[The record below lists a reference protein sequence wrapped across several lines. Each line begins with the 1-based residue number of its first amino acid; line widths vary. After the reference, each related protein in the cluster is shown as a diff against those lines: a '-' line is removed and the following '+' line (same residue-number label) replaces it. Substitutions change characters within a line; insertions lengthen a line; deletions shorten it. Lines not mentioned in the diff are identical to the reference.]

1 MKTLLYGT
9 TALVAAGMVV
19 GGAQAADK
27 IKVGVGGYFYG
38 YVVGVDQDDGAGDA
52 GADTRSHRITREGEI
67 IFTGK
72 TTLDN
77 GIQFGVQVQ
86 LEAETC
92 GDQID
97 ESFMWASGSF
107 GRINIGSENSAP
119 YLMSYGAVA
128 PSHWS
133 MGLNSPG
140 NRNYSTGGNSAAT
153 ANTNQVSLT
162 SDAEKVTYFTPRMSG
177 FQLGVSYTPNSC
189 EETDGADC
197 AGTYAGPQNDT
208 GADDQGEV
216 VEIGA
221 NYVTKMGGASVGL
234 SAGWGKGDNE
244 AKSATGVDV
253 EEMSLGGKISM
264 NGYTVGARW
273 YERETGTNTD
283 TTAFQLGLRYKT
295 GPWGVGIQYASNEV
309 EVAAGGEDELTGV
322 EIGGSYA
329 MGPGVTMAFGM
340 QFIELEDNLNAVG
353 AENDATVV
361 FIGTVLSF

>member
-38 YVVGVDQDDGAGDA
+38 YVVGVDQDDSAADA
-52 GADTRSHRITREGEI
+52 GANTRSHRITREGEI

-128 PSHWS
+128 ASHWS

-153 ANTNQVSLT
+153 ANNNQVANT
-162 SDAEKVTYFTPRMSG
+162 TDKEKVTYFTPRMSG
-177 FQLGVSYTPNSC
+177 FQLGVSYTPNGC
-189 EETDGADC
+189 EEANGGNCT
-197 AGTYAGPQNDT
+197 GTYTGPQADND
-208 GADDQGEV
+208 ADQQSEV

-221 NYVTKMGGASVGL
+221 NYVGKMGGASVGI
-234 SAGWGKGDNE
+234 SAGWGEGENE
-244 AKSATGVDV
+244 AKTATGVDV
-253 EEMSLGGKISM
+253 EERSLGAKISM
-264 NGYTVGARW
+264 NGYTFGAR
-273 YERETGTNTD
+273 YYDRETGTDTD
-283 TTAFQLGLRYKT
+283 TTAFQMGLRYKT

-309 EVAAGGEDELTGV
+309 EIAGGGEDELTGV
-322 EIGGSYA
+322 EIGGTYA

-340 QFIELEDNLNAVG
+340 QFIELEDDANAAG